1 MLCLVKGRTH
11 PSVEDKVRAQC
22 IRECTRSQ
30 SRMTSVSLM
39 NTLHPHSLVFHPHY
53 LPLSGRGDETLAVFL
68 AHAYAYEGKFCFF
81 KLYGDALSSLTFPQ
95 TLYRAASA
103 SSTQVLPLL
112 SVNSRQ
118 NALASASCWAE
129 NTLIRRKDCP

>member
-1 MLCLVKGRTH
+1 MKRWQSSSPMRTL
-11 PSVEDKVRAQC
+11 
-22 IRECTRSQ
+22 T
-30 SRMTSVSLM
+30 
-39 NTLHPHSLVFHPHY
+39 
-53 LPLSGRGDETLAVFL
+53 
-68 AHAYAYEGKFCFF
+68 EGKFCFF